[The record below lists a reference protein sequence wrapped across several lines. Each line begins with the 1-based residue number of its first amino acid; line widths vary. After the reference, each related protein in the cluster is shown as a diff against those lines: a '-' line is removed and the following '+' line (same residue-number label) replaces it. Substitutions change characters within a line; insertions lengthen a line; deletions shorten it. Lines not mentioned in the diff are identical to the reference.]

1 MLVVV
6 RVVVLVVVTVYIV
19 VAVVFVVVGPRN
31 LNLKF
36 RQNVDSN
43 N

>member
-6 RVVVLVVVTVYIV
+6 RVVVLVVVTVFIV
-19 VAVVFVVVGPRN
+19 VIVVVGPRN

-36 RQNVDSN
+36 GQNVDSN